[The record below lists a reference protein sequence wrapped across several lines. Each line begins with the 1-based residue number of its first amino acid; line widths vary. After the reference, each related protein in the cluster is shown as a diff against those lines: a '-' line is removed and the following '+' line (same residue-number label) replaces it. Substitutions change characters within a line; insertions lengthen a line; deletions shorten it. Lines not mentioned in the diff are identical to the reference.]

1 MLIKKKKKPS
11 SNWKIKVHLN
21 VGLNKILY
29 CKNEFI
35 FIHGN
40 EILLNCFTETLRPPA
55 DMPEKAQM
63 EQSEKEENRRQ
74 QRQKRQKLVQ
84 EAENLRVTFGSMRL
98 TGKYERLVRSLVLN
112 DKQNDPEMISWL
124 P

>member
-1 MLIKKKKKPS
+1 MLIGEKKPS
-11 SNWKIKVHLN
+11 SNWEIKVHLSFGFN
-21 VGLNKILY
+21 RILY
-29 CKNEFI
+29 CKIKLFLLY
-35 FIHGN
+35 GD
-40 EILLNCFTETLRPPA
+40 EILLNCLTETLRPPA

-98 TGKYERLVRSLVLN
+98 TGKYERLVRSLLLN
-112 DKQNDPEMISWL
+112 DK
-124 P
+124 

>member
-1 MLIKKKKKPS
+1 ML
-11 SNWKIKVHLN
+11 N
-21 VGLNKILY
+21 Y
-29 CKNEFI
+29 
-35 FIHGN
+35 
-40 EILLNCFTETLRPPA
+40 FTETLRPPA

-74 QRQKRQKLVQ
+74 ERQKRQKLVQ

-98 TGKYERLVRSLVLN
+98 TGKYERLVRSLVQN
-112 DKQNDPEMISWL
+112 DKQIDPEIISWL

>member
-1 MLIKKKKKPS
+1 ML
-11 SNWKIKVHLN
+11 N
-21 VGLNKILY
+21 Y
-29 CKNEFI
+29 
-35 FIHGN
+35 
-40 EILLNCFTETLRPPA
+40 FTETLRPPA

-74 QRQKRQKLVQ
+74 ERQKRHKLVH

-112 DKQNDPEMISWL
+112 DKQIDPEMISWL

>member
-1 MLIKKKKKPS
+1 MLIGEKNPS
-11 SNWKIKVHLN
+11 SNWEIKVHLSF
-21 VGLNKILY
+21 GFNKILY
-29 CKNEFI
+29 FKLKLI
-35 FIHGN
+35 LLYGD

-98 TGKYERLVRSLVLN
+98 TGKYERLVRSLLLN
-112 DKQNDPEMISWL
+112 DKQIDSEISDWL